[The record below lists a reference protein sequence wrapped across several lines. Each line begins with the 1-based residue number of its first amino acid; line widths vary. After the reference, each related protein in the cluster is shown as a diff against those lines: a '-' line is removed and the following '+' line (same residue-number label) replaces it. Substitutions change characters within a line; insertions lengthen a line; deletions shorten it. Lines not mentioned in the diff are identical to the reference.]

1 MWKVKTKPVYFYA
14 FVAWHFLQRHC
25 VFRLSIRLV
34 RSFRTDIVD
43 RYYDRDIIALNNFD
57 KADREYSL
65 AGDDDD

>member
-1 MWKVKTKPVYFYA
+1 MPSLPDI
-14 FVAWHFLQRHC
+14 FLQRHC

-34 RSFRTDIVD
+34 CSFRTDIVN